1 MKLLFKN
8 KTKYTKEVYK
18 TFLEF
23 HNKKYGNSYHFYT
36 AIITLLL
43 FFCFGMN
50 LKFHNFAVTIG
61 IFIAMIAFLYWRFF
75 HPTHEIQKELK
86 KDKIQKEKEFQFRFF
101 EKCIEI
107 LDKTYTSK
115 FNYFKI
121 KHIYETNKYFYLYID
136 KNHAFI
142 LGKSNFTIGNI
153 DDFRTFIKHKCP
165 LRYKGFSKLW
175 I

>member
-50 LKFHNFAVTIG
+50 LKFHNFAVAIG

-86 KDKIQKEKEFQFRFF
+86 KDKI
-101 EKCIEI
+101 
-107 LDKTYTSK
+107 
-115 FNYFKI
+115 
-121 KHIYETNKYFYLYID
+121 
-136 KNHAFI
+136 
-142 LGKSNFTIGNI
+142 
-153 DDFRTFIKHKCP
+153 
-165 LRYKGFSKLW
+165 
-175 I
+175 